1 MQRVLWC
8 AVAVLLISSPAQAQL
23 GGGKKGDARVKT
35 VLEKLGIE
43 YKIDEDGD
51 FKLELPTT
59 GSRTQI
65 VYAISHTEEY
75 GSLEIREI
83 YAYSFKTGGRLSND
97 LSIDLLRDNDRKKL
111 GAWRIVGSDDKQV
124 AAHAVQIS
132 ADADADSFK
141 AALDIVK
148 TVADEREKAETGK
161 DDM

>member
-1 MQRVLWC
+1 MRRALWC
-8 AVAVLLISSPAQAQL
+8 AVALLLLAHPAQAQV
-23 GGGKKGDARVKT
+23 GGGKKGDARVKA

-51 FKLELPTT
+51 FRMELPTT
-59 GSRTQI
+59 GDRTQI

-75 GSLEIREI
+75 GTLEIREI

-97 LSIDLLRDNDRKKL
+97 LAIDLLRDNERKKL
-111 GAWRIVGSDDKQV
+111 GAWRLIGSDDKQV
-124 AAHAVQIS
+124 AAYAVQVS

-141 AALDIVK
+141 AAIDIVK

>member
-1 MQRVLWC
+1 MQRALWC
-8 AVAVLLISSPAQAQL
+8 AVAVLFISPPAQAQL

-43 YKIDEDGD
+43 CKIDEDGD

-65 VYAISHTEEY
+65 VDAISHTEEY

-83 YAYSFKTGGRLSND
+83 YAYSFKTGERLSND

-124 AAHAVQIS
+124 AAYAVQIS

-148 TVADEREKAETGK
+148 TAADEREKAETGK